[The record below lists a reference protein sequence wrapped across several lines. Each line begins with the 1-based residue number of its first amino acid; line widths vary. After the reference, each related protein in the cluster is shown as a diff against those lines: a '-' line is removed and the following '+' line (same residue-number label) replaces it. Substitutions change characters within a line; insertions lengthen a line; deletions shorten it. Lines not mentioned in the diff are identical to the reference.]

1 MVRKSKKDPNA
12 KPDHYDILVV
22 GGGINGA
29 GIARDAAGRGYSV
42 CICDAGDFGGGT
54 SSAST
59 KLVHGGL
66 RYLEHYEFRLVRE
79 SLMEREV
86 LWQMA
91 PHIIWPLRFVLPYHG
106 GLRPAW
112 LLRLGLFLYDNL
124 GGRKLLPGTKTVDLK
139 IDPAG
144 TPLKSRFVKGFEYSD
159 CWVEDSRMVILN
171 LRDAMAKG
179 AEIKPRTALERAR
192 YENGRWQLT
201 LEDQKTGAKAEVT
214 ASLVINATGPYVDEV
229 LKNVFGRNDAHHVRL
244 VRGSHIVI
252 RKKFEHEKCYI
263 FQNSDDRIIFAIPY
277 EHNYTLIG
285 TTDVEHAN
293 MNEKPEITEQETE
306 YLCEIAGEY
315 FIEQVTNED
324 VVWTYSGVRPL
335 FDDGASKAQEAT
347 RDYVIKRDEAL
358 GEGTL
363 LNIFGG
369 KITTFRR
376 LAESMMDQVEEA
388 LGKRGP
394 AWTRGATL
402 PGGDFPATGYRE
414 LVENFAKRFP
424 FVAPDLMER
433 LVRHYGTDVNVM
445 LDGMNNQDDMGLEFG
460 AGLFEAEVRYLLQ
473 YEWATH
479 AEDVLFRRTRLGI
492 SMTEAQI
499 DALRE
504 YMDMSANS
512 TSIKASRK
520 S

>member
-1 MVRKSKKDPNA
+1 MAKKPA
-12 KPDHYDILVV
+12 TQPKETVDHFDIMVV

-42 CICDAGDFGGGT
+42 CLCDAGDFGGGT

-91 PHIIWPLRFVLPYHG
+91 PHIIWPLRFILPYHS

-124 GGRKLLPGTKTVDLK
+124 GGRKLLPGTKTLDLK
-139 IDPAG
+139 SEPAG
-144 TPLKSRFVKGFEYSD
+144 NPLKEEFRKGFEYSD

-171 LRDAMAKG
+171 LRDAQERG
-179 AEIKPRTALERAR
+179 ADVRPRTPLKQAR
-192 YENGRWQLT
+192 YEDGKWSLQLS
-201 LEDQKTGAKAEVT
+201 DSKTGKTSQIT
-214 ASLVINATGPYVDEV
+214 ASLVVNATGPFVDQV
-229 LKNVFGRNDAHHVRL
+229 LNTAFGRNDAHHVRL

-252 RKKFEHEKCYI
+252 AKKYKHDRCYI

-277 EHNYTLIG
+277 ERNYTLIG
-285 TTDVEHAN
+285 TTDVEHG
-293 MNEKPEITEQETE
+293 ETHGKPVITPEETE
-306 YLCEIAGEY
+306 YLCQMASEY
-315 FIEQVTNED
+315 FAEPVRKTDI
-324 VVWTYSGVRPL
+324 VWTYSGVRPL

-347 RDYVIKRDEAL
+347 RDYVLQPDESL
-358 GEGTL
+358 GNGTL
-363 LNIFGG
+363 INIFGG

-376 LAESMMDQVEEA
+376 LAESMMDIIEER

-394 AWTRGATL
+394 AWTKGAVL
-402 PGGDFPATGYRE
+402 PGGDFPVSGFDK
-414 LVENFAKRFP
+414 LVSDLADKFP
-424 FVAPDLMER
+424 FVPTELLTR
-433 LVRHYGTDVNVM
+433 LARDYGTDCSLM
-445 LDGMNNQDDMGLEFG
+445 LDGASSIKDLGKKFG
-460 AGLFEAEVRYLLQ
+460 HELYEREVTYLMDK
-473 YEWATH
+473 EWARA

-492 SMTEAQI
+492 AMPPRQI
-499 DALRE
+499 AALEKFMQTRVKV
-504 YMDMSANS
+504 SG
-512 TSIKASRK
+512 
-520 S
+520 